1 MTKIDTIAMA
11 LAQPAAHGDTEA
23 DPLHRVLVVDD
34 SLVQRRIL
42 SKLLGRWGYDVMEA
56 ASGEDALA
64 LCRASPPDLILS
76 DWMMP
81 GMSGPELCEAV
92 RALAGEGYCYFILL
106 TSRSDKTDVALGL
119 DRGADDFLTKPV
131 DMTELRARLV
141 AGKRILAMHGVVTD
155 RNRALAATLAKL
167 ETAQGAIDRDLREA
181 RRLQQSLVPDRF
193 VAFEGADVSL
203 LLRPAGHIGGDLVG
217 VFAAG
222 GTRLCL
228 YGIDVAGH
236 GIASALMTARLAGHF
251 AGQTPDR
258 NVALVADA
266 GGEVTLRPPEDV
278 CATLNRIVLADMG
291 DSTTYFTLLV
301 ADVDLATGRVRMAQA
316 GHPAPVVL
324 RADGRAEF
332 VGDGGLPVGLIAG
345 ATYAAVDVTLD
356 PGDRLLIHSDGI
368 TEGADPAGRMLDDD
382 GLTAILRR
390 NAALHGPRMLE
401 ALVMDLVAYAGGN
414 EFADDVSAVLL
425 ERSGSPD
432 KDR

>member
-1 MTKIDTIAMA
+1 
-11 LAQPAAHGDTEA
+11 
-23 DPLHRVLVVDD
+23 
-34 SLVQRRIL
+34 
-42 SKLLGRWGYDVMEA
+42 
-56 ASGEDALA
+56 
-64 LCRASPPDLILS
+64 
-76 DWMMP
+76 MP

-92 RALAGEGYCYFILL
+92 RALDGEGYCYFILL

-155 RNRALAATLAKL
+155 RNRTLAATLAKL
-167 ETAQGAIDRDLREA
+167 EAAQGAIDRDLREA

-193 VAFEGADVSL
+193 IAFDGADVSL

-217 VFAAG
+217 VFPVG
-222 GTRLCL
+222 DTRLCL

-258 NVALVADA
+258 NVALVTSA

-278 CATLNRIVLADMG
+278 CAILNRIVLADMG
-291 DSTTYFTLLV
+291 DSTNYFTLLV
-301 ADVDLATGRVRMAQA
+301 ADVDLVTGQVRMAQA

-345 ATYAAVDVTLD
+345 ATYAAVEVTLD

-368 TEGADPAGRMLDDD
+368 TESTDPEGRMLDDD
-382 GLTAILRR
+382 GLTGILHR
-390 NAALHGPRMLE
+390 NAALYGPRMLE
-401 ALVMDLVAYAGGN
+401 ATGHGPVCPRRRERICRRCLGSAARTLRVACQGPMTGSAGRRCCPPPGRQSRSVPRRRCDRLRW
-414 EFADDVSAVLL
+414 ERRGEGLDVPGRRGTVF
-425 ERSGSPD
+425 RPR
-432 KDR
+432 DRTPACR